1 MRKEIDRFMEKVA
14 KGEDDEKDC
23 WIWTAATYRGG
34 YGHFRRLVDGKWKMY
49 KAHRYAYEVFK
60 GTLEAK
66 LQVCHTCD
74 NPSCVNP
81 AHLFLGTV
89 KDNMADMQKKGR
101 KALSRNPEHKWLD
114 REMVD
119 AMRKDFEQGMRQA
132 EISLKYGY
140 SRSQVNRVV
149 LYKIWK

>member
-1 MRKEIDRFMEKVA
+1 MRKEIDRFMEKVS

-23 WIWTAATYRGG
+23 WLWTASTYRGG
-34 YGHFRRLVDGKWKMY
+34 YGHFRKLVDGKWKMY
-49 KAHRYAYEVFK
+49 KAHRYAYEAFK
-60 GTLEAK
+60 GPLEAK

-81 AHLFLGTV
+81 AHLFVGTA
-89 KDNMADMQKKGR
+89 KENMQDMQKKGR

-114 REMVD
+114 RETVD

-132 EISLKYGY
+132 EISLKYGH
-140 SRSQVNRVV
+140 SRAQVSRVV
-149 LYKIWK
+149 LYQIWK